1 MSDECIRC
9 GELAEVEEG
18 FRQMREY
25 LQSWALFSDWCES
38 RGLAPAA

>member
-1 MSDECIRC
+1 VA
-9 GELAEVEEG
+9 LAEVEEG